1 MNTGQV
7 SVDTEVRKR
16 GCRAMD
22 ANLEIGT
29 PARRVIPPSRE
40 PTPIIARLVR
50 QGIRQATRVASPLVL
65 VLAAVLIALIA
76 LPAFF
81 LVNVSLHETRPDGS
95 LGEFTLRFYQQLF
108 AGRFFLPSLRNT
120 LIYAFG
126 SAVIAIGIGTV
137 QALIVER
144 TNTPGRKLAFF
155 AAIVSLGVPHVL
167 YVVAWLLLLGRSGPV
182 NDAIMAVFRREQA
195 IDVYSMWG
203 MALIE
208 GVGFVPLTFLLMSA
222 VLRSMDA
229 SFEEAAIMAGATPL
243 RAFRAITLRMGIPA
257 LCALAT
263 LIFVRTFESF
273 EVPALVG
280 LAGNINVLTTTI
292 YQSVHRTGMPN
303 YGEAGAYSIS
313 LIAIVTILLIW
324 QSRLSRYAHR
334 YQTITGKGFRPR
346 IVDLGAWRHLSAA
359 VLALLFLAVTVIPV
373 AMLVFTSLQPFYDG
387 VNLAAL
393 GRLSLENYSVLL
405 GPGSFRDAIV
415 NTLVLGAATATVV
428 VPFTALCAWLVVRR
442 VPGAALLDHLATL
455 PLVFPAIILSV
466 AFLDVFVNLPLALYG
481 TLTSIVIASAVR
493 YMPYGMR
500 YAYTGALQ
508 IHPDL
513 EAAATVAGA
522 ARAALFRRIV
532 MPLLTATLVSSWLVV
547 FLLSVQAVSL
557 PLLLVGPGSEVM
569 AVTLFELWQNGQV
582 TELASMGVV
591 WIALMTAVSTL
602 FHMLTRRHQMTV

>member
-1 MNTGQV
+1 
-7 SVDTEVRKR
+7 VR
-16 GCRAMD
+16 
-22 ANLEIGT
+22 L
-29 PARRVIPPSRE
+29 PAI
-40 PTPIIARLVR
+40 
-50 QGIRQATRVASPLVL
+50 SPLVAAL
-65 VLAAVLIALIA
+65 DAVLLALIVPPA
-76 LPAFF
+76 LF
-81 LVNVSLHETRPDGS
+81 LLNVSLHETRPDGS
-95 LGEFTLRFYQQLF
+95 FGEFTLRFYEQLF
-108 AGRFFLPSLRNT
+108 SGRFFLPSLRNT

-126 SAVIAIGIGTV
+126 SAAIAIVVGTV

-155 AAIVSLGVPHVL
+155 AAIISLGVPHIL

-182 NDAIMAVFRREQA
+182 NDAIMSVLQREQA

-229 SFEEAAIMAGATPL
+229 SFEEAAIMAGAGPL
-243 RAFRAITLRMGIPA
+243 RAFWAITLRMGIPA

-292 YQSVHRTGMPN
+292 YQSMHRTGMPS
-303 YGEAGAYSIS
+303 YGEAGAYSVT
-313 LIAIVTILLIW
+313 LVGIVTVLLIW

-346 IVDLGAWRHLSAA
+346 ILDLGAWRHLSAA
-359 VLALLFLAVTVIPV
+359 VRVRVFLVVAVIPL
-373 AMLVFTSLQPFYDG
+373 AMLVFTSFQPFYDG

-393 GRLSLENYSVLL
+393 GRLTLENYSVLL
-405 GPGSFRDAIV
+405 GPGSFRDAVV
-415 NTLVLGAATATVV
+415 NTLVLGASTATIV

-442 VPGAALLDHLATL
+442 VPGAAALDHLATL

-466 AFLDVFVNLPLALYG
+466 AFLDVFVNMPLPLYG
-481 TLTSIVIASAVR
+481 TLLSVIIASTVR

-500 YAYTGALQ
+500 YAFTGALQ

-513 EAAATVAGA
+513 EAAATISGA

-532 MPLLTATLVSSWLVV
+532 MPLLAATLVSSWLVV

-602 FHMLTRRHQMTV
+602 FHMMTRHRQLAA

>member
-1 MNTGQV
+1 
-7 SVDTEVRKR
+7 VRV
-16 GCRAMD
+16 
-22 ANLEIGT
+22 
-29 PARRVIPPSRE
+29 PAI
-40 PTPIIARLVR
+40 
-50 QGIRQATRVASPLVL
+50 SPLVAT
-65 VLAAVLIALIA
+65 LAAVLLVLIVP
-76 LPAFF
+76 PAVF
-81 LVNVSLHETRPDGS
+81 LLNVSLYETRPDGS
-95 LGEFTLRFYQQLF
+95 LGEFTLRFYRQLF
-108 AGRFFLPSLRNT
+108 SGRFFLPSLRNT

-126 SAVIAIGIGTV
+126 SAAIAIVVGTV

-155 AAIVSLGVPHVL
+155 AAIISLGVPHIL

-182 NDAIMAVFRREQA
+182 NDAIMSVLQREQA

-229 SFEEAAIMAGATPL
+229 SFEEAAIMAGAGPL

-257 LCALAT
+257 LCALAM
-263 LIFVRTFESF
+263 LIFIRTFESF

-292 YQSVHRTGMPN
+292 YQSVHRTGMPS

-313 LIAIVTILLIW
+313 LVGIVTVLLIW
-324 QSRLSRYAHR
+324 QSRLTRYAHR

-346 IVDLGAWRHLSAA
+346 IVDLGAWRHLGAA
-359 VLALLFLAVTVIPV
+359 VLVVLFLVVTVIPV
-373 AMLVFTSLQPFYDG
+373 AMLVFTSFQPFYDG

-415 NTLVLGAATATVV
+415 NTLILGASTATVV

-442 VPGAALLDHLATL
+442 APGAAILDHLATL

-466 AFLDVFVNLPLALYG
+466 AFLDVFVNMPLPLYG
-481 TLTSIVIASAVR
+481 TLLSVVIASAVR

-500 YAYTGALQ
+500 YAFTGALQ

-513 EAAATVAGA
+513 EAAATISGA

-532 MPLLTATLVSSWLVV
+532 MPLLAATLVSSWLVV

-602 FHMLTRRHQMTV
+602 FHMMTRHRQLAA

>member
-1 MNTGQV
+1 
-7 SVDTEVRKR
+7 VRV
-16 GCRAMD
+16 
-22 ANLEIGT
+22 
-29 PARRVIPPSRE
+29 PAI
-40 PTPIIARLVR
+40 
-50 QGIRQATRVASPLVL
+50 SPLVAA
-65 VLAAVLIALIA
+65 LAAVLLVLIVP
-76 LPAFF
+76 PAVF
-81 LVNVSLHETRPDGS
+81 LLNVSLYETRPDGS
-95 LGEFTLRFYQQLF
+95 FGEFTLRFYQQLF
-108 AGRFFLPSLRNT
+108 SGRFFLPSLRNT

-126 SAVIAIGIGTV
+126 SAAIAIVVGTV

-155 AAIVSLGVPHVL
+155 AAIISLGVPHIL

-182 NDAIMAVFRREQA
+182 NDAIMAVLQREQA

-229 SFEEAAIMAGATPL
+229 SFEEAAIMAGAGPL

-257 LCALAT
+257 LCALT
-263 LIFVRTFESF
+263 MLIFIRTFESF

-292 YQSVHRTGMPN
+292 YQSVHRTGMPS

-313 LIAIVTILLIW
+313 LVGIVTVLLIW
-324 QSRLSRYAHR
+324 QSRLTRYAHR

-346 IVDLGAWRHLSAA
+346 IVDLGAWRHLGAA
-359 VLALLFLAVTVIPV
+359 VLVILFLVVTVIPV
-373 AMLVFTSLQPFYDG
+373 AMLVFTSFQPFYDG

-415 NTLVLGAATATVV
+415 NTLILGASTATVV

-442 VPGAALLDHLATL
+442 APGAALLDHLATL

-466 AFLDVFVNLPLALYG
+466 AFLDVFVNMPLPLYG
-481 TLTSIVIASAVR
+481 TLLSVVIASAVR

-500 YAYTGALQ
+500 YAFTGALQ

-513 EAAATVAGA
+513 EAAATISGA

-532 MPLLTATLVSSWLVV
+532 MPLLAATLVSSWLVV

-602 FHMLTRRHQMTV
+602 FHMLTRHRQIAA

>member
-1 MNTGQV
+1 
-7 SVDTEVRKR
+7 VR
-16 GCRAMD
+16 
-22 ANLEIGT
+22 L
-29 PARRVIPPSRE
+29 PAI
-40 PTPIIARLVR
+40 
-50 QGIRQATRVASPLVL
+50 SPLVAA
-65 VLAAVLIALIA
+65 LAAVLLSLIVPPAL
-76 LPAFF
+76 F
-81 LVNVSLHETRPDGS
+81 LLNVSLHETRPDGS
-95 LGEFTLRFYQQLF
+95 FGEFTLRFYEQLF
-108 AGRFFLPSLRNT
+108 SGRFFLPSLRNT

-126 SAVIAIGIGTV
+126 SAAIAIVVGTV

-155 AAIVSLGVPHVL
+155 AAIISLGVPHIL

-182 NDAIMAVFRREQA
+182 NDAIMSVLQREQA

-229 SFEEAAIMAGATPL
+229 SFEEAAIMAGAGPL
-243 RAFRAITLRMGIPA
+243 RAFWAITLRMGIPA

-280 LAGNINVLTTTI
+280 LAGNISVLTTTI
-292 YQSVHRTGMPN
+292 YQSMHRTGMPS
-303 YGEAGAYSIS
+303 YGEAGAYSVT
-313 LIAIVTILLIW
+313 LVGIVTVLLIW

-346 IVDLGAWRHLSAA
+346 ILDLGAWRHLSAA
-359 VLALLFLAVTVIPV
+359 VLVMLFLVVAVIPL
-373 AMLVFTSLQPFYDG
+373 AMLVFTSFQPFYDG

-393 GRLSLENYSVLL
+393 GRLTLENYSVLL
-405 GPGSFRDAIV
+405 GPGSFRDAVV
-415 NTLVLGAATATVV
+415 NTLVLGAATATIV

-442 VPGAALLDHLATL
+442 VPGAAALDHLATL

-466 AFLDVFVNLPLALYG
+466 AFLDVFVNMPLPLYG
-481 TLTSIVIASAVR
+481 TLLSVIIASTVR

-500 YAYTGALQ
+500 YAFTGALQ

-513 EAAATVAGA
+513 EAAATISGA

-532 MPLLTATLVSSWLVV
+532 MPLLAATLVSSWLVV

-602 FHMLTRRHQMTV
+602 FHMMTRHRQLAA

>member
-1 MNTGQV
+1 M
-7 SVDTEVRKR
+7 R
-16 GCRAMD
+16 
-22 ANLEIGT
+22 L
-29 PARRVIPPSRE
+29 PAI
-40 PTPIIARLVR
+40 
-50 QGIRQATRVASPLVL
+50 SPLVAA
-65 VLAAVLIALIA
+65 LAAVLLSLIVPPAL
-76 LPAFF
+76 F
-81 LVNVSLHETRPDGS
+81 LLNVSLHETRPDGS
-95 LGEFTLRFYQQLF
+95 FGEFTLRFYEQLF
-108 AGRFFLPSLRNT
+108 SGRFFLPSLRNT

-126 SAVIAIGIGTV
+126 SAAIAIVVGTV

-155 AAIVSLGVPHVL
+155 AAIISLGVPHIL

-182 NDAIMAVFRREQA
+182 NDAIMSVLQREQA

-229 SFEEAAIMAGATPL
+229 SFEEAAIMAGAGPL
-243 RAFRAITLRMGIPA
+243 RAFWAITLRMGIPA

-292 YQSVHRTGMPN
+292 YQSMHRTGMPS
-303 YGEAGAYSIS
+303 YGEAGAYSVT
-313 LIAIVTILLIW
+313 LVGIVTVLLIW

-346 IVDLGAWRHLSAA
+346 ILDLGAWRHLSAA
-359 VLALLFLAVTVIPV
+359 VLVMLFLVVAVIPL
-373 AMLVFTSLQPFYDG
+373 AMLVFTSFQPFYDG

-393 GRLSLENYSVLL
+393 GRLTLENYYVLL
-405 GPGSFRDAIV
+405 GPGSFRDAVV
-415 NTLVLGAATATVV
+415 NTLVLGASTATIV

-442 VPGAALLDHLATL
+442 VPGAAALDHLATL

-466 AFLDVFVNLPLALYG
+466 AFLDVFVNMPLPLYG
-481 TLTSIVIASAVR
+481 TLLSVIIASTVR

-500 YAYTGALQ
+500 YAFTGALQ

-513 EAAATVAGA
+513 EAAATISGA

-532 MPLLTATLVSSWLVV
+532 MPLLAATLVSSWLVV

-602 FHMLTRRHQMTV
+602 FHMMTRHRQLAA